1 LRTDATIKA
10 AAQPAKRWVSGFKTF
25 RALRYRDFRL
35 LWVGLIASAVGTWM
49 QIVAQSLLVLKI
61 THGSA
66 FALGGVSLAQALS
79 FLLFAL
85 IGGGVA
91 DHFDKRRL
99 LLCTQSIS
107 AGLAILLGILTLT
120 GVIQLWMILILA
132 FLNGTV
138 LSFDQPA
145 RAALLPMLVPPEDLM
160 NAISLQSMVFS
171 GASTLGPALAG
182 LGVEAVGYAG
192 NFFLNGASFLGVIV
206 ALSVMRVPPVT
217 DRPPQ
222 QPMIAAIRAALGTVR
237 CDAVLPWALS
247 GYGALLF
254 LGPSAALILPVY
266 AVNVLQVGPER
277 LGLLFSCFG
286 LGSILG
292 ALMLATLGY
301 SVRKGYLY
309 FCGILIWV
317 SALTVFALSHWLWVS
332 MAALVAFGVGQ
343 ILAGTTTITLL
354 QTRVPEQMRGRVMS
368 LNTLLIM
375 GVRPLG
381 DFPAGALISG
391 IGAPE
396 TVLLSAGLVAG
407 YGAFVFLRQPA
418 VRAA

>member
-1 LRTDATIKA
+1 MSV
-10 AAQPAKRWVSGFKTF
+10 KRIKTF

-66 FALGGVSLAQALS
+66 FALGSVSLAQASS

-120 GVIQLWMILILA
+120 GVIQLWMILILG

-222 QPMIAAIRAALGTVR
+222 QPMIAAIRAALGIVR

-266 AVNVLQVGPER
+266 AVNVLHIGPEG
-277 LGLLFSCFG
+277 LGVLFSCFG

-407 YGAFVFLRQPA
+407 YGVFVFLKQPG